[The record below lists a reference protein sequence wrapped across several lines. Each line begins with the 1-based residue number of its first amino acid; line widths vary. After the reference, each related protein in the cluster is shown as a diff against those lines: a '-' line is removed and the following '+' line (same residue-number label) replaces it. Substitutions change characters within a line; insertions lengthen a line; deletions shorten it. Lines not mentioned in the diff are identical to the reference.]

1 MNMVI
6 GAAQAYLWY
15 VKQDDC
21 HVKQDNGAYNAS
33 AIEQG
38 DVAKWS

>member
-21 HVKQDNGAYNAS
+21 HVKQDYGAYNAL
-33 AIEQG
+33 AVVHMEM
-38 DVAKWS
+38 